1 MGWWNLQRKEEWL
14 FRGQICSK
22 WTFQTSLERAII
34 SFGTATKRIPN
45 KSDADYENKLAVL
58 HREIL
63 GAGLENYNVSNL
75 EKGLLRRFMRQSH
88 HYVTTLPSEENVM
101 EWLALMQH
109 YGAPTC
115 LLDWTHSLFVAVYFA
130 VEQADSECAVWALN
144 LKWVERTIYDVL
156 DKVASEALKEDR
168 NVTKKET
175 FKQVFD
181 HGHGLVCP
189 IKPYRFNERLVIQ
202 QGVFLVPGNVSIPFD
217 DNLMSFLQRSDSK
230 GMLVKL
236 IIQNDATLRKTIL
249 QNLHHMNMNS
259 ATLFPGLD
267 GFARSLRTLLV
278 YPHILQP

>member
-189 IKPYRFNERLVIQ
+189 IKPYRFNERF
-202 QGVFLVPGNVSIPFD
+202 GVTPIDWTVKRAKLERGEEFLGSIFFSLLRRFVFPFSVVFRHAVEKRLSHLPY
-217 DNLMSFLQRSDSK
+217 N
-230 GMLVKL
+230 
-236 IIQNDATLRKTIL
+236 
-249 QNLHHMNMNS
+249 
-259 ATLFPGLD
+259 
-267 GFARSLRTLLV
+267 ARSHTG
-278 YPHILQP
+278 